1 VKAAPYARTAMVL
14 AAVLSAPAGA
24 PIVTNQQLCAK
35 GDRTACR
42 LVELANGRDFR
53 TMFGKGAQYK
63 LVPGPH
69 ALWSSL
75 QGDASEQR
83 PVLIQSACTLYN
95 EVRLGRDIEEY
106 EQLSDMRAVD
116 SAGYY
121 RCLELLQ

>member
-1 VKAAPYARTAMVL
+1 MKAALYARTAMFL

-24 PIVTNQQLCAK
+24 PIVTDEQLCAK

-53 TMFGKGAQYK
+53 TMLGKGAQYK

-75 QGDASEQR
+75 QGDAWSSGPCSFSQR
-83 PVLIQSACTLYN
+83 ARST
-95 EVRLGRDIEEY
+95 
-106 EQLSDMRAVD
+106 MR
-116 SAGYY
+116 SGSGETS
-121 RCLELLQ
+121 RNTSS